1 MASASGIRAGK
12 AYVEI
17 HGKDDGLKSTLSAD
31 AKAVED
37 FQRKMA
43 ESGQRLLASTA
54 TAQEQ
59 YRTRLAEYRQLLQH
73 GAISQ
78 TTFNRA
84 VAQARKELGI
94 TSVAERAAKSVRMVT
109 AAVAQL
115 AQRVAV
121 GGFGLLTTL
130 AAAGKSYA
138 DNAPELS
145 RRAGSGINAAEVRQA
160 RELKTAFSTLGVS
173 IQIAWAQIGA
183 AVAPVLKDT
192 LLGIS
197 QIVQGVS
204 RWVQN
209 NRPLIASAFEIAK
222 SVAAWSAGLFVAA
235 KALGL
240 VVAGVALFAS
250 PLGALIAAVAAG
262 TAAWLT
268 WSSSGQRAFAGVR
281 DTVQSTIGWLQER
294 FGALYK
300 DFSIA
305 WAGIVAAVSKGDLAT
320 AGELAWVTLKLT
332 FFEAVKAMGGNWNT
346 FYKSYLETI
355 ALIGDAWDVLWTR
368 LQQGWNFVFTRLQ
381 QGWRSTQNVFAKGIS
396 TILGTLEGKTA
407 EERQQVW
414 DELDDMTARDNAAAE
429 SAMVKRDTELETSLM
444 KGITARQQA
453 LTKALE
459 ELPASDQARID
470 KLRARRDALIETAK
484 EGSPTKPM
492 EYREIIRMPTAGTF
506 NAAAA
511 QSLQGGTA
519 LDAIRKNTADTA
531 RNTKEIAS
539 ARQPDN
545 LRFDGGS
552 P

>member
-250 PLGALIAAVAAG
+250 PLGALVAAVAAG

-300 DFSIA
+300 DFQTA
-305 WAGIVAAVSKGDLAT
+305 WKGIVAAVSKGDLAK
-320 AGELAWVTLKLT
+320 AGEIAWVSLKLT
-332 FFEAVKAMGGNWNT
+332 FFEAVKAMGGNWNAFYGT
-346 FYKSYLETI
+346 FLKTI
-355 ALIGDAWDVLWTR
+355 SLIGDAWDVLWTR
-368 LQQGWNFVFTRLQ
+368 LK
-381 QGWRSTQNVFAKGIS
+381 QGWRSAQTFLAKGIAVL
-396 TILGTLEGKTA
+396 LGVLEGKTA
-407 EERQQVW
+407 TERQQVL
-414 DELDDMTARDNAAAE
+414 DELDRMQADENKADE
-429 SAMVKRDTELETSLM
+429 SALQKKLIE
-444 KGITARQQA
+444 RQNA
-453 LTKALE
+453 LTEALA
-459 ELPASDQARID
+459 ELPANDQVRID
-470 KLRARRDALIETAK
+470 QLRAQLEALTAEAS
-484 EGSPTKPM
+484 EGSPTGPK
-492 EYREIIRMPTAGTF
+492 EYQEFLRMPTAGTF

-519 LDAIRKNTADTA
+519 LDAIKKNTADTA

-539 ARQPDN
+539 ARQPDPV
-545 LRFDGGS
+545 RFAGER
-552 P
+552 